1 MDDKDTAYYCD
12 SFGFTEMPEFFREK
26 ELVQEKPDNAKVSD
40 LAVGDTILYDG
51 ARREVESISDKSI
64 SLKDLDAPDY
74 GGILLGTS
82 DVLAYDGWQQ
92 NIEEKGFEI
101 LSKAEK
107 PAPVVEA
114 PEQAEPEDK
123 EPVSLRKVGDF
134 YEMYG
139 KNAEIGAEVL
149 GLRMLSK
156 NGQPMVGF
164 PDHVKDEYSAKLR
177 EAGYTIL
184 IEQAFELR
192 QHRIISTYKQNHPA
206 KC

>member
-1 MDDKDTAYYCD
+1 MRCCL
-12 SFGFTEMPEFFREK
+12 M
-26 ELVQEKPDNAKVSD
+26 
-40 LAVGDTILYDG
+40 YDG
-51 ARREVESISDKSI
+51 ARREVEKISDKSI
-64 SLKDLDAPDY
+64 SLKDLDAPNY

-92 NIEEKGFEI
+92 DMEEKGFEI

-107 PAPVVEA
+107 PAVEA
-114 PEQAEPEDK
+114 PEKAEPEDK
-123 EPVSLRKVGDF
+123 GSVSLCKVGDF

-156 NGQPMVGF
+156 NGSPMVGF

-177 EAGYTIL
+177 EAGYTVL
-184 IEQAFELR
+184 IEGTGVYA
-192 QHRIISTYKQNHPA
+192 NP
-206 KC
+206 

>member
-123 EPVSLRKVGDF
+123 GPVSLRKVGDF